1 MLEKSENQWAHSSA
15 GQSHRLITGWSQ
27 VRILVGPP
35 EYAQVLDRDLGASL
49 KERISVENQLECLV
63 KLQGLDIAISQ
74 LMREKEAI
82 PQEIQALEQRYSQE
96 ASHLEAAKAEL
107 EDLQKKRRS
116 EERELESQAQEMKKR
131 QGRLLEVKTNKE
143 YSAILHEIETLKEKQ
158 STLEDEILEVL
169 ETIDHRTQQVGTQ
182 KERLAQE
189 REACEQQKKAG
200 EEKLAQIETR
210 LTHLLEDRSK
220 RISHI
225 DRTLIQTYMRI
236 YENRQGLA
244 VVSVKDGF
252 CSGCF
257 VALTPQ
263 SYQEAK
269 RNDRIITCANCNRI
283 LYWKE

>member
-1 MLEKSENQWAHSSA
+1 MEK
-15 GQSHRLITGWSQ
+15 
-27 VRILVGPP
+27 
-35 EYAQVLDRDLGASL
+35 
-49 KERISVENQLECLV
+49 QLELIV
-63 KLQGLDIAISQ
+63 ELQGLDTVISQ

-96 ASHLEAAKAEL
+96 SSHVEAAKAEL

-116 EERELESQAQEMKKR
+116 KERELESQAQEMKKR

-143 YSAILHEIETLKEKQ
+143 YSAILHEMETLREKQ

-169 ETIDHRTQQVGTQ
+169 ETIDQRTQQVGTR
-182 KERLAQE
+182 KEKLAKE
-189 REACEQQKKAG
+189 KEVCEQQKKAR
-200 EEKLAQIETR
+200 EDKLAQIEAR
-210 LTHLLEDRSK
+210 LAHLLEDRSK

-225 DRTLIQTYMRI
+225 DKALIQTYMRI

-244 VVSVKDGF
+244 VVPVKNAC

-257 VALTPQ
+257 VTLTPQ

>member
-1 MLEKSENQWAHSSA
+1 MEK
-15 GQSHRLITGWSQ
+15 
-27 VRILVGPP
+27 
-35 EYAQVLDRDLGASL
+35 
-49 KERISVENQLECLV
+49 QLELLV
-63 KLQGLDIAISQ
+63 ELQGWDTVISQ

-96 ASHLEAAKAEL
+96 SSHVEAAKAQL
-107 EDLQKKRRS
+107 EDLQKERRS
-116 EERELESQAQEMKKR
+116 KERQLESQAQEMKKR

-143 YSAILHEIETLKEKQ
+143 YSAILHEMETLREKQ

-169 ETIDHRTQQVGTQ
+169 ETIDQRTQQIGTR
-182 KERLAQE
+182 KEKLAKE
-189 REACEQQKKAG
+189 KEVCEQQKKAR
-200 EEKLAQIETR
+200 EDKLAQIEAR
-210 LTHLLEDRSK
+210 LAHLLEDRNK

-225 DRTLIQTYMRI
+225 DKALIQTYMRI

-244 VVSVKDGF
+244 VVPVKNAS

-257 VALTPQ
+257 VNLTPQ